1 MNYKILLIFTLLLIL
16 RCSEDNNPII
26 NLSQYKEYA
35 HGYWEAASGDTQ
47 VTNEIGL
54 IVYNW
59 YAIDTK
65 SNNDSIYVTW
75 DDGIA
80 CTKTIATI
88 NENKI
93 ELSVKDIYAKFTI
106 VSSKN
111 ASVIFTTN
119 ENQYEKQL
127 IKTRDNPLV
136 LCD

>member
-1 MNYKILLIFTLLLIL
+1 MNYKILLIFPLLLIIK
-16 RCSEDNNPII
+16 CSEDHNPII
-26 NLSQYKEYA
+26 NLYQYKEFA
-35 HGYWEAASGDTQ
+35 HGYWEAASGDTHISG
-47 VTNEIGL
+47 EIGL

-65 SNNDSIYVTW
+65 SNNDSVYVTW

-80 CTKTIATI
+80 CTKTVAKM

-93 ELSVKDIYAKFTI
+93 ELSVKDIYARFTI
-106 VSSKN
+106 VGSKY

-127 IKTRDNPLV
+127 IKIRDNPWV